1 MVGGKI
7 QMTIVTKFTG
17 KYISWQSFVF
27 PLVILTLPWV
37 CFSDER
43 AKYSEA
49 VKKKAGMLSRATLY
63 RRGKHKKIFTTYT
76 FYSFS
81 LNVY

>member
-7 QMTIVTKFTG
+7 QTAIVTKFTG

-49 VKKKAGMLSRATLY
+49 VKKKQVS
-63 RRGKHKKIFTTYT
+63 
-76 FYSFS
+76 
-81 LNVY
+81 